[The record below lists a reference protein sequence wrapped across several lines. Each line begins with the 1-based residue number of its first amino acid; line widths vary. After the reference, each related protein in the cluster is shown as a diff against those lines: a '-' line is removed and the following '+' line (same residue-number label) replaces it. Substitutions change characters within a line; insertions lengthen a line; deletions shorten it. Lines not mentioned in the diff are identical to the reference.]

1 MSPKKETE
9 SAVIAKALRQA
20 KAGSFEQ
27 ALALVES
34 LDADQLGIADL
45 RSLALV
51 YSYCGKEDAAVEV
64 WVKVC
69 ECGEVSPGDYYMLG
83 STQMGL
89 GKSDAAIG
97 SLQQGLEAGDSA
109 GNAGY
114 SGVTALS
121 LAYLLIRRNR
131 AADARLV
138 IHRLTDDDS
147 PYIKEIGLV
156 TKRQLLELLR

>member
-1 MSPKKETE
+1 
-9 SAVIAKALRQA
+9 
-20 KAGSFEQ
+20 
-27 ALALVES
+27 
-34 LDADQLGIADL
+34 
-45 RSLALV
+45 
-51 YSYCGKEDAAVEV
+51 
-64 WVKVC
+64 
-69 ECGEVSPGDYYMLG
+69 MLG

-138 IHRLTDDDS
+138 INRLTDDDS
-147 PYIKEIGLV
+147 TYIKEIGLV